1 MPIIGKNF
9 CSSSQVVLKVR
20 KRPHVVNGGGF
31 VVTDCT
37 HRVIFRVDGC
47 GVLGR
52 KDELLLRDGNGN
64 ALLLIRK
71 KGGLVEAISI
81 YRQWRG
87 YTVEFKGSD
96 RPLFRVKQ
104 PNLHIVNQN
113 LIKISTDANE
123 YQNKRR
129 DFEIKGYF
137 PDRECSIVDSKGSVI
152 AEVAL
157 EEITAINDLY
167 RVVVN
172 PGIDQAFVIGV
183 IAVLDYIY
191 DGSTRC

>member
-1 MPIIGKNF
+1 MPIISKNF

-37 HRVIFRVDGC
+37 HKVIFRVDGC

-52 KDELLLRDGNGN
+52 KDELLLSDGNGN
-64 ALLLIRK
+64 ALLLIRRK
-71 KGGLVEAISI
+71 VSIFRVKQRFSFIISLRRFDHMLFLLQGGLVEAISI

-87 YTVEFKGSD
+87 YSVEFKGSD

-104 PNLHIVNQN
+104 PNLYIVNQN
-113 LIKISTDANE
+113 LIKISIDANE
-123 YQNKRR
+123 FQSKRR

-152 AEVAL
+152 AEVTDIFTKL
-157 EEITAINDLY
+157 FL
-167 RVVVN
+167 
-172 PGIDQAFVIGV
+172 
-183 IAVLDYIY
+183 
-191 DGSTRC
+191 